1 MSYMFVST
9 VEDLVEA
16 LEVKAKGHESYMVK
30 MNECN
35 GDLSKLAYFMSW
47 HGAGMHYAIVEAG
60 VAKDLIDL
68 YQTTLVE
75 GYEGPTFLASVRHI
89 VGEHLRTA
97 ALGNPYSRSTST
109 ASNAHD
115 DYTRHVFLQLNEAL
129 KSIKA

>member
-16 LEVKAKGHESYMVK
+16 LKDKVKGHESYMVK

-47 HGAGMHYAIVEAG
+47 NGAAMHYAIVEGAIAMEL
-60 VAKDLIDL
+60 VDL
-68 YQTTLVE
+68 YETTLVE
-75 GYEGPTFLASVRHI
+75 GYEGPTFLVMVRN
-89 VGEHLRTA
+89 VVDQQLRTA

-115 DYTRHVFLQLNEAL
+115 DYTRHVFLQLNEAV

>member
-16 LEVKAKGHESYMVK
+16 LKDKVKGHESYMVK

-47 HGAGMHYAIVEAG
+47 NGAAMHYAIVEGAIAMEL
-60 VAKDLIDL
+60 VDL
-68 YQTTLVE
+68 YETTLVE
-75 GYEGPTFLASVRHI
+75 GYEGPTFLVMVRHI
-89 VGEHLRTA
+89 AGAWLRTA

-115 DYTRHVFLQLNEAL
+115 DYTRHVFLQLDQAL